1 MDLILSN
8 NFLVNSLMLPGLYG
22 STTYTY
28 DQYKPD
34 LDDLGTVE
42 ETANAGKALSAK
54 QKYCR
59 RKSKKLDVKGFP
71 LRTIYI
77 PFDTTNLAFADYFM
91 NHPGDH
97 IPAILQVAETNNAP
111 FFVIHFHGNACDAA
125 QVGFLARRESADF
138 NAHYLIVEYPGYGL
152 ADGVSTESLLHSVA
166 ISTYIFV
173 VDTLKVDP
181 RRIIIIGRS
190 VGTGI
195 ATRLSSKL
203 QTLGMPPAAVVLHS
217 AYTSIQDVAI
227 DLIGCPSYL
236 FLNR

>member
-34 LDDLGTVE
+34 LDDLGSVE
-42 ETANAGKALSAK
+42 ETANDGRPLSAK

-111 FFVIHFHGNACDAA
+111 FFVIHFHGNACDAESHK
-125 QVGFLARRESADF
+125 VIDITEYLAFSRCLPSSVSA
-138 NAHYLIVEYPGYGL
+138 AC
-152 ADGVSTESLLHSVA
+152 TSLCS
-166 ISTYIFV
+166 
-173 VDTLKVDP
+173 
-181 RRIIIIGRS
+181 
-190 VGTGI
+190 I
-195 ATRLSSKL
+195 AT
-203 QTLGMPPAAVVLHS
+203 
-217 AYTSIQDVAI
+217 
-227 DLIGCPSYL
+227 
-236 FLNR
+236 